1 MPDAN
6 AIRILIAD
14 DHPVVRDGLAAMLGT
29 QPDFEV
35 VATAANGP
43 EAVRLAAELKPD
55 VVLLD
60 LEMPE
65 LDGVEALARMRAASP
80 AVRALVF
87 TAFDT
92 DERILGAVRAGAQ
105 GYLLKGAPRDE
116 LFRAVRVIS
125 QGGSLLQ
132 PVVASKLL
140 QRMANRAGAEPA
152 VTTTALTGREAQVL
166 GLLAQAEPI
175 RKLPP
180 SWSSASARSNFMSA
194 QFSASWGLL
203 TGPRRC
209 AWRSS
214 AAWWLCESL
223 YDCPGRQPDP
233 SSVALGLKAA
243 KL

>member
-1 MPDAN
+1 MPDAP

-35 VATAANGP
+35 VATAANGQ
-43 EAVRLAAELKPD
+43 EAVRLAAELGPD

-65 LDGVEALARMRAASP
+65 LDGVEALARLRAASP

-92 DERILGAVRAGAQ
+92 DERILSAVRAGAQ

-116 LFRAVRVIS
+116 LFRAIRVVS

-132 PVVASKLL
+132 PVVASKLM
-140 QRMANRAGAEPA
+140 QRMARPGAAEAPA
-152 VTTTALTGREAQVL
+152 ALTGREVEVL
-166 GLLAQAEPI
+166 RLLAQGRANKEI
-175 RKLPP
+175 AAVLVISERTVKFHVSAILSKLG
-180 SWSSASARSNFMSA
+180 AGNRTEAVRLA
-194 QFSASWGLL
+194 VQRGLVRL
-203 TGPRRC
+203 
-209 AWRSS
+209 
-214 AAWWLCESL
+214 
-223 YDCPGRQPDP
+223 
-233 SSVALGLKAA
+233 
-243 KL
+243 

>member
-1 MPDAN
+1 MPEAQV
-6 AIRILIAD
+6 IRLLIAD

-35 VATAANGP
+35 VATAANGQ
-43 EAVRLAAELKPD
+43 EAVRLAAELRPD

-65 LDGVEALARMRAASP
+65 LDGVEALARLRAASP

-92 DERILGAVRAGAQ
+92 DERILSAVRAGAQ

-116 LFRAVRVIS
+116 LFRAIRVVS

-140 QRMANRAGAEPA
+140 QRMSHPSGAGTPAE
-152 VTTTALTGREAQVL
+152 LTSREAQVL
-166 GLLAQAEPI
+166 RLLAQGRANKEIAAELVI
-175 RKLPP
+175 SERTVKFHVSAILSKLG
-180 SWSSASARSNFMSA
+180 AGNRTEAVRLA
-194 QFSASWGLL
+194 VQRGLV
-203 TGPRRC
+203 TM
-209 AWRSS
+209 
-214 AAWWLCESL
+214 
-223 YDCPGRQPDP
+223 
-233 SSVALGLKAA
+233 
-243 KL
+243 